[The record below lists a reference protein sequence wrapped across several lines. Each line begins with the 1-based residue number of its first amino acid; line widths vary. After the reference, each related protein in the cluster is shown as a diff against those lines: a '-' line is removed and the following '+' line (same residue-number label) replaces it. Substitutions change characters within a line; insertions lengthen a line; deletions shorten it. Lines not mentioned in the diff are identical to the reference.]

1 MSAVSYSVVIDPLFN
16 SLMQSY
22 FTNIGGKYVDSLG
35 NERAMLNASI
45 ELKKL
50 DQNSADVVISGIL
63 RFENEAGLARV
74 TFTGRTV
81 FPDVCLGMGC
91 HDAVVDITLFDAYI
105 DGVTLKPGY
114 YLFVVR
120 ISVKS
125 GVFTLQQ

>member
-1 MSAVSYSVVIDPLFN
+1 MSYSVVIDPLFN

-63 RFENEAGLARV
+63 RFENEVGLARV

-81 FPDVCLGMGC
+81 FPRVCAGISICYNADADV
-91 HDAVVDITLFDAYI
+91 TLFDAYI

>member
-63 RFENEAGLARV
+63 RFENETGLVRV

-81 FPDVCLGMGC
+81 FPDVCLPC
-91 HDAVVDITLFDAYI
+91 YEDAVVDITLFDAYI